1 MIVIIYS
8 LMFALLIY
16 AIILIWL
23 AIGFSSSPT
32 FISTN
37 DSIKKGFTI
46 IICARNEEKKIGKCL
61 RSILDQDYDLTKI
74 QLIIVNDAST
84 DSTVF
89 QAQSVLKD
97 SGLNY
102 QLLSNATRKGK
113 KQSITY
119 AMQFV
124 QHEII
129 ISRDAD
135 TFTRSFTWLQSIS
148 DFYTQHQ
155 CDLIIAPVAIADN
168 AGILWALQA
177 IENNVLTVLN
187 CGSTFYKQA
196 FLASGANLI
205 FTKEIFLKTNGYQ
218 NHINTLSGDD
228 VLFLEDIKKIKGSKI
243 KYLKSAESIV
253 YTYPCLKFQTLL
265 DQKTRWASKFKI
277 NSNKLNSA
285 LAIIGFAAN
294 AGWLFCLFY
303 ALLMPQKGEL
313 SLIFVLLKLLI
324 DFLLLFLA
332 SRFIKNKGLI
342 WYVLPVGCVYPIY
355 TLIIALRSVFLKPNW
370 K

>member
-1 MIVIIYS
+1 MILILYS
-8 LMFALLIY
+8 LLFALLIY
-16 AIILIWL
+16 GILLIWL
-23 AIGFSSSPT
+23 AIGFSSSRT
-32 FISTN
+32 FISRHE
-37 DSIKKGFTI
+37 SSPKEFTI

-61 RSILDQDYDLTKI
+61 RSIMDQEYDFSKV
-74 QLIIVNDAST
+74 QLILVNDAST

-89 QAQSVLKD
+89 QAQSVLKNFQ
-97 SGLNY
+97 LNY
-102 QLLSNATRKGK
+102 KIISNATRKGK
-113 KQSITY
+113 KRSITY
-119 AMQFV
+119 AMQFAK
-124 QHEII
+124 HEVI

-148 DFYTQHQ
+148 DFYTQHKS
-155 CDLIIAPVAIADN
+155 DLIIAPVAIADN
-168 AGILWALQA
+168 VGILWALQA

-187 CGSTFYKQA
+187 CGSTFYQKP
-196 FLASGANLI
+196 FLSSGANLI
-205 FTKEIFLKTNGYQ
+205 FTKEIFQKTNGYQ
-218 NHINTLSGDD
+218 NHINIPSGDD

-243 KYLKSAESIV
+243 NYLKSLESIV
-253 YTYPCLKFQTLL
+253 YTYPCLNFQSLL
-265 DQKTRWASKFKI
+265 DQKTRWASKFKV
-277 NSNKLNSA
+277 NPNKLNST
-285 LAIIGFAAN
+285 LAIIGFLVN

-342 WYVLPVGCVYPIY
+342 WYALPVGCVYPIY
-355 TLIIALRSVFLKPNW
+355 TLIIALRSVFIKPNW